1 MDTEDRGLVEAYGR
15 GEESAFSALVI
26 KYRESVYRV
35 ARRMVGNHED
45 AADITQEVF
54 IRVHRALPRFDGRSK
69 LYTWI
74 YRIVVNLCLDIRSRA
89 GRLPLLDDDEQLLT
103 ATPTRDAAHE
113 VEERETGRLV
123 ANAIAQ
129 LPPRQ
134 KAMVT
139 LRLYQDLAYQDIA
152 RILGCSEGTVKA
164 TMFAA
169 LRRLRRALIEQG
181 IRTP

>member
-1 MDTEDRGLVEAYGR
+1 VEAYGR

-74 YRIVVNLCLDIRSRA
+74 YRIAVNLCLDVRGRA
-89 GRLPLLDDDEQLLT
+89 ARFPLLDGEEPMSVSV
-103 ATPTRDAAHE
+103 ARDVANE
-113 VEERETGRLV
+113 VEDRETRRLV

-169 LRRLRRALIEQG
+169 LRRLRSSLVEQG
-181 IRTP
+181 VRTP